1 MKTTTNNR
9 SESKQSQRA
18 GSERTPL
25 KRERERVRVE
35 GAGLAGFESSDIV
48 RSGQDRWVVE
58 GCEGNGE
65 ALCVCV

>member
-25 KRERERVRVE
+25 KRERGRIER
-35 GAGLAGFESSDIV
+35 AGLAGFESSDIV
-48 RSGQDRWVVE
+48 RSGQEIGRAHV
-58 GCEGNGE
+58 
-65 ALCVCV
+65 